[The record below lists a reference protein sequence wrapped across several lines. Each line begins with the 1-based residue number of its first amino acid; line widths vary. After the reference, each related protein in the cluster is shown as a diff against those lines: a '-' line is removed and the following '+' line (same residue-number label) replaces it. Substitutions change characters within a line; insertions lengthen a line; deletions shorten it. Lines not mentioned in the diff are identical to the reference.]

1 MKSAPDKT
9 QDSDVQNADAQNS
22 GAGTNAGAEKTET
35 VSQTDAVTEAAG
47 ISAEEKSAEEKSDAA
62 SDGTEEAAG
71 SDDMTAGVSGITVQ
85 AAESSSSDSLKLKI
99 GNNKYGGYIRSIPS
113 STTVKKLLD
122 GLAVKK
128 GFQSKYTVAVINSK
142 GARQD
147 SSTAVK
153 TGMMIGIYDG
163 KGALAGTADLAVK
176 GDNIKDKKGKD
187 PLWGYAAALSVKKTS
202 IASISGG
209 SGSFTVTA
217 KKLAESASNGYQ
229 LRYSLK
235 SDMSGSS
242 SSTISSSYSKVTKQ
256 VTGLKHSK
264 TYYVQVRNIKVVN
277 GNKYYS
283 SWSSASQVSVQ

>member
-1 MKSAPDKT
+1 MRPS
-9 QDSDVQNADAQNS
+9 
-22 GAGTNAGAEKTET
+22 
-35 VSQTDAVTEAAG
+35 AG
-47 ISAEEKSAEEKSDAA
+47 ISSAE
-62 SDGTEEAAG
+62 
-71 SDDMTAGVSGITVQ
+71 VQ
-85 AAESSSSDSLKLKI
+85 ASESSSSDSLKLKI

-113 STTVKKLLD
+113 GTTAKKLLD

-142 GARQD
+142 GVRQD
-147 SSTAVK
+147 SSTELK

-209 SGSFTVTA
+209 SGSFTVNA

-235 SDMSGSS
+235 SDMSGSKS
-242 SSTISSSYSKVTKQ
+242 NTISSSCSKTSKEIS
-256 VTGLKHSK
+256 GLKQNK
-264 TYYVQVRNIKVVN
+264 KYYVQVRNIKVVN
-277 GNKYYS
+277 GYKYYS
-283 SWSSASQVSVQ
+283 SWSAASSVTVR